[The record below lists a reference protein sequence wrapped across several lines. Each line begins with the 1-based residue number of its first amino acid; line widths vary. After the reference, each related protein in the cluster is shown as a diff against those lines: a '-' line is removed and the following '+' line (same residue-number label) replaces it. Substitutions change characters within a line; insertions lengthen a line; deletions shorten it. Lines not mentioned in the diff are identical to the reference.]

1 MTQSG
6 QGEEPSARPARE
18 GIVLPS
24 DGGEPL
30 LPGMTGGSGDAP
42 SGSRSGPPPTGQAP
56 ASAPAEGQTWG
67 QPWGPDQQTPSA
79 QPGQSWQSPQPQAPA
94 WDAQHP
100 TPGTPGQGALP
111 PEGTQPPNPY
121 ADPYGAPAGGAPLPP
136 EGGQPPQQT
145 GQYGSPAGGGL
156 PPASGGAYG
165 PAGGGGSLPQGADAY
180 NSAAGTAG
188 SQGAGGYGTGPAGG
202 QPHQQTDV
210 YNSAAGAPGTQASGG
225 YGTGPAGGQSPHQ
238 TDAYG
243 ARSAGGLSPQQADA
257 YGTGPTGG
265 QLPQQSDAYGSPAGG
280 GLPPA
285 SGAYGSAGG
294 QPPRPGDA
302 YGSAAAGGPQPPVSD
317 GHGAAAV
324 RAPLPPAADEGAT
337 QYLPPV
343 AATPAD
349 EGATQYIPPVGPGA
363 LPPEMPAEQDS
374 EATRFLGTG
383 PLPPASNP
391 DAEATQYIAPVP
403 GGDPQPPAGFE
414 NLFRSEPGA
423 ESPAGATQQLPRFEQ
438 PQPQSQPSY
447 APPGGGHSGGGRSG
461 RGGRTGSR
469 LPVIAAVGIGIA
481 VLGVGAGALLAGGGG
496 GDDEGGDNK
505 TVAASAP
512 ATDGSASPSADP
524 ARAQAVELDK
534 LLADSGDSRSTVIN
548 AVADVKGCDNLAQ
561 AAKDLRDAARQRN
574 QLVTRLS
581 GVTVDK
587 LPDHAAL
594 TTALTKA
601 WQASASADNHYA
613 AWADQT
619 AGKKGCRKGQ
629 ARVTGQTQAGNR
641 ASGVASAEKAKAAEL
656 WNGIAKTYGLTERQ
670 PTQL

>member
-1 MTQSG
+1 MYNYTS
-6 QGEEPSARPARE
+6 SAGA
-18 GIVLPS
+18 
-24 DGGEPL
+24 
-30 LPGMTGGSGDAP
+30 PGPQGSGGYGQQADVYGNGP
-42 SGSRSGPPPTGQAP
+42 S
-56 ASAPAEGQTWG
+56 
-67 QPWGPDQQTPSA
+67 
-79 QPGQSWQSPQPQAPA
+79 
-94 WDAQHP
+94 
-100 TPGTPGQGALP
+100 
-111 PEGTQPPNPY
+111 
-121 ADPYGAPAGGAPLPP
+121 
-136 EGGQPPQQT
+136 GGQPP
-145 GQYGSPAGGGL
+145 
-156 PPASGGAYG
+156 
-165 PAGGGGSLPQGADAY
+165 
-180 NSAAGTAG
+180 
-188 SQGAGGYGTGPAGG
+188 
-202 QPHQQTDV
+202 
-210 YNSAAGAPGTQASGG
+210 
-225 YGTGPAGGQSPHQ
+225 
-238 TDAYG
+238 
-243 ARSAGGLSPQQADA
+243 R
-257 YGTGPTGG
+257 
-265 QLPQQSDAYGSPAGG
+265 QSDAYGA
-280 GLPPA
+280 
-285 SGAYGSAGG
+285 
-294 QPPRPGDA
+294 
-302 YGSAAAGGPQPPVSD
+302 AAAGGPQPPVSG
-317 GHGAAAV
+317 GHGSAAG

-343 AATPAD
+343 AAAPVD

-403 GGDPQPPAGFE
+403 GGDQQPPAGFE

-423 ESPAGATQQLPRFEQ
+423 ESPAAATQQLPRFEQ
-438 PQPQSQPSY
+438 SQPQPSY

-469 LPVIAAVGIGIA
+469 VPVIAAVGIGIA

-561 AAKDLRDAARQRN
+561 AAKDLRDAARQRS

-641 ASGVASAEKAKAAEL
+641 ASGVASAEKAKAAKL

>member
-1 MTQSG
+1 PYAG
-6 QGEEPSARPARE
+6 PYGGPA
-18 GIVLPS
+18 
-24 DGGEPL
+24 
-30 LPGMTGGSGDAP
+30 GDAQP
-42 SGSRSGPPPTGQAP
+42 PADAGAYGAPGTAPPPAGAGQ
-56 ASAPAEGQTWG
+56 
-67 QPWGPDQQTPSA
+67 
-79 QPGQSWQSPQPQAPA
+79 
-94 WDAQHP
+94 
-100 TPGTPGQGALP
+100 
-111 PEGTQPPNPY
+111 
-121 ADPYGAPAGGAPLPP
+121 YGAPAGGAPLPS
-136 EGGQPPQQT
+136 EGAGGQPPQQA
-145 GQYGSPAGGGL
+145 GAYGPPAGGGL

-180 NSAAGTAG
+180 NSAAGAAG
-188 SQGAGGYGTGPAGG
+188 SQGTGGYGTGPAGG
-202 QPHQQTDV
+202 QAPQQTD
-210 YNSAAGAPGTQASGG
+210 A
-225 YGTGPAGGQSPHQ
+225 YGTGPAGGQ
-238 TDAYG
+238 A
-243 ARSAGGLSPQQADA
+243 PQQADA
-257 YGTGPTGG
+257 YG
-265 QLPQQSDAYGSPAGG
+265 SSAGG

-285 SGAYGSAGG
+285 PGAYGSADG
-294 QPPRPGDA
+294 QLPRQSDA
-302 YGSAAAGGPQPPVSD
+302 YGSAAAGGPQPLVSG
-317 GHGAAAV
+317 GHGSAAG
-324 RAPLPPAADEGAT
+324 RAPLPPAADEGVT

-403 GGDPQPPAGFE
+403 GGDQQPPAGFE
-414 NLFRSEPGA
+414 NLFRSEHGA
-423 ESPAGATQQLPRFEQ
+423 ESPAAATQQLPRFEQ
-438 PQPQSQPSY
+438 PQPQPSY
-447 APPGGGHSGGGRSG
+447 APPSGGHSGGGHSGGGHSG

-469 LPVIAAVGIGIA
+469 VPVIAAVGIGIA

-496 GDDEGGDNK
+496 GDDGGGDNNK

-534 LLADSGDSRSTVIN
+534 LLADSGNSRSTVIN

-619 AGKKGCRKGQ
+619 AGKKGCKKGQ

-641 ASGVASAEKAKAAEL
+641 ASGVASAEKAKAAKL

>member
-1 MTQSG
+1 MG
-6 QGEEPSARPARE
+6 SA
-18 GIVLPS
+18 
-24 DGGEPL
+24 GG
-30 LPGMTGGSGDAP
+30 
-42 SGSRSGPPPTGQAP
+42 
-56 ASAPAEGQTWG
+56 
-67 QPWGPDQQTPSA
+67 
-79 QPGQSWQSPQPQAPA
+79 QSPQQ
-94 WDAQHP
+94 
-100 TPGTPGQGALP
+100 
-111 PEGTQPPNPY
+111 
-121 ADPYGAPAGGAPLPP
+121 
-136 EGGQPPQQT
+136 
-145 GQYGSPAGGGL
+145 
-156 PPASGGAYG
+156 
-165 PAGGGGSLPQGADAY
+165 ADAY
-180 NSAAGTAG
+180 HS
-188 SQGAGGYGTGPAGG
+188 S
-202 QPHQQTDV
+202 
-210 YNSAAGAPGTQASGG
+210 AGAPGPQGSGG
-225 YGTGPAGGQSPHQ
+225 YGTGPAGGQQLPQ
-238 TDAYG
+238 QADAYG
-243 ARSAGGLSPQQADA
+243 AGPSGGQSPQQADA
-257 YGTGPTGG
+257 YGAGPSGGQSPQQADAYGAGPSGGQSPQQADAYGPGSAGGQSPQADAYGTGPAGG
-265 QLPQQSDAYGSPAGG
+265 QLPRQSDAYGSPAGG
-280 GLPPA
+280 SLPPA
-285 SGAYGSAGG
+285 SG
-294 QPPRPGDA
+294 A
-302 YGSAAAGGPQPPVSD
+302 YGSAAAGGPQPPVS
-317 GHGAAAV
+317 GGRGSAAG

-363 LPPEMPAEQDS
+363 LPPEMPTEQDA

-391 DAEATQYIAPVP
+391 DAEATRYIAPVP
-403 GGDPQPPAGFE
+403 AGDQQPPAGFE
-414 NLFRSEPGA
+414 NLFRSEHGA
-423 ESPAGATQQLPRFEQ
+423 ESPAAATQQLPRFEQ
-438 PQPQSQPSY
+438 PSPQPQSQPQPSY

-469 LPVIAAVGIGIA
+469 VPVIAAVGIGIA

-496 GDDEGGDNK
+496 GGDEGGDNK

-548 AVADVKGCDNLAQ
+548 AVTDVKGCDNLAR

-601 WQASASADNHYA
+601 WRASASADNHYA

-641 ASGVASAEKAKAAEL
+641 ASGVASAEKAKAAKL